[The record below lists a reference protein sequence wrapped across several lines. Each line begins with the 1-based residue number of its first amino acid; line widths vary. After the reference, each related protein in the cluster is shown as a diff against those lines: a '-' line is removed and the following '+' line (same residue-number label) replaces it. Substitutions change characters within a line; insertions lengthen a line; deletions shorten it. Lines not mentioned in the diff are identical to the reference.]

1 MKTASNRSDTRE
13 RGKDRGLRRSEL
25 SGEFLFAEK
34 PFERCLERTS
44 REFINAE
51 VETMIYDTEGS
62 VSRITLSFLRKQI
75 LAREKMNG
83 ERERDSFIDYR
94 RRERRIEINLC
105 MNKYAFCRK
114 LASSRLKI

>member
-1 MKTASNRSDTRE
+1 
-13 RGKDRGLRRSEL
+13 
-25 SGEFLFAEK
+25 
-34 PFERCLERTS
+34 
-44 REFINAE
+44 
-51 VETMIYDTEGS
+51 MIYDTEGS

>member
-83 ERERDSFIDYR
+83 ERERGIVSSIID
-94 RRERRIEINLC
+94 EENDES
-105 MNKYAFCRK
+105 K
-114 LASSRLKI
+114 